1 MGRAPGFCRPNMSAA
16 RVKTCSGPT
25 RSRISVP
32 GPAMSTTRRVRVSPG
47 TLVLFGR
54 FAFVDFTNWNETC
67 RGVALELL
75 SCVYELIGCGV
86 ECFLVVLGTEI
97 VSLALKERLGSRR
110 GVNLH
115 LAYWAERMFSC

>member
-47 TLVLFGR
+47 TLVLFRR
-54 FAFVDFTNWNETC
+54 FVFVDFTKLPC
-67 RGVALELL
+67 VASELL
-75 SCVYELIGCGV
+75 TFVDELIGCGV
-86 ECFLVVLGTEI
+86 ECSLVVLGTEI
-97 VSLALKERLGSRR
+97 VSLALKERLGSRC
-110 GVNLH
+110 GVNVH
-115 LAYWAERMFSC
+115 LAHRAEGMFSC

>member
-1 MGRAPGFCRPNMSAA
+1 MGGAPGFCRLNISAA

-47 TLVLFGR
+47 TLVLFRR
-54 FAFVDFTNWNETC
+54 FAFVDFTAM
-67 RGVALELL
+67 RRSASQLL
-75 SCVYELIGCGV
+75 KCVYKLIGCGV
-86 ECFLVVLGTEI
+86 ECSLVVLGTEI

-110 GVNLH
+110 GVNVH
-115 LAYWAERMFSC
+115 LAHWAEGMFSC